1 MFVLPAK
8 HEAIFVRAAT
18 PVIGPVFRLEWRNSV
33 AGLRRRLYQ

>member
-8 HEAIFVRAAT
+8 HEAIFVRAIKR
-18 PVIGPVFRLEWRNSV
+18 VIGHVFRPDRRNSV